1 MEPLVQRHRFTVE
14 EYALMGMVGIF
25 SEDDRVELIDGDVH
39 EMTPIGPTHAS
50 IVDDL
55 TELLVSRLIGKA
67 KVRIQNPIRL
77 DRHTEPQP
85 DLVVARLRPRT
96 GGHYTDRHPEGDEV
110 LLVIEVADSS
120 LRYDREAKLP
130 LYAKAG
136 IPEAWLVDV
145 TARTLTVYT
154 SPTDEGYAAE
164 QTLRRGQEVV
174 SSSVADLRLS
184 LDKLFEGL
192 A

>member
-1 MEPLVQRHRFTVE
+1 MEPLVQRHRFTVQ

-55 TELLVSRLIGKA
+55 TELLVSHLIGKA
-67 KVRIQNPIRL
+67 RVRIQNPIRL
-77 DRHTEPQP
+77 DPHTEPQP
-85 DLVVARLRPRT
+85 DLVVARLRPSR
-96 GGHYTDRHPEGDEV
+96 YAARHPEGDDV

-120 LRYDREAKLP
+120 VRYDREAKLP
-130 LYAKAG
+130 LYARAG

-154 SPTDEGYAAE
+154 APTEEGYAAE
-164 QTLRRGQEVV
+164 QALRRGQEVA
-174 SSSVADLRLS
+174 SSSVAGLRLS
-184 LDKLFEGL
+184 IDKLFEDLG
-192 A
+192 

>member
-1 MEPLVQRHRFTVE
+1 MEPAVQRHRFTVE
-14 EYALMGMVGIF
+14 EYARMGDAGIF

-39 EMTPIGPTHAS
+39 EMTPIGPTHAG

-55 TELLVSRLIGKA
+55 AELLVTRLSGKA

-77 DRHTEPQP
+77 GRHTEPQP
-85 DLVVARLRPRT
+85 DLVVAPLRT
-96 GGHYTDRHPEGDEV
+96 GHYTDRHPEGGEV

-120 LRYDREAKLP
+120 LRYDLEEKLP
-130 LYAKAG
+130 LYAEAG

-145 TARTLTVYT
+145 AAQTVAVYT
-154 SPTDEGYAAE
+154 EPTGKGYAAE
-164 QTLRRGQEVV
+164 RTLRRGQEIV
-174 SSSVADLRLS
+174 SSSVAELHLRI
-184 LDKLFEGL
+184 DKIFEGL